1 MPMTKNVRCRGVSI
15 STSMNIK
22 NFNKSV
28 NLGTKTEIDKA
39 YYLAY
44 FLCKIGGAQD
54 FTVDELCEHLD
65 KLDFSQPNKARLKGK
80 IQKSKVFIKG
90 GREGSFRLHSNS
102 VKKIETEFPNITEKS
117 EEIVFGDSIL
127 PLVLFANTRGFIESL
142 AKQVN
147 ACYEN
152 NLFDACAVMMRRL
165 LEVCLILSYE
175 KLGIESEIK
184 DGNGDYKQ
192 LNVIVANAKGNAT
205 LSLSR
210 NTKSCLEDFRAVG
223 NFSAHK
229 IYYNAKR
236 QDIKKVSLEYRA
248 AIEELLY
255 KSGLIK

>member
-1 MPMTKNVRCRGVSI
+1 MNVHNYSEAVS
-15 STSMNIK
+15 
-22 NFNKSV
+22 
-28 NLGTKTEIDKA
+28 LGSKIEIEKA
-39 YYLAY
+39 YYLGY
-44 FLCKIGGAQD
+44 FMSRIEGHED
-54 FTVDELCEHLD
+54 FTVDELIAYLD
-65 KLDFSQPNKARLKGK
+65 KLSFSQPNKARLKGK
-80 IQKSKVFIKG
+80 IHKSNFFIKG
-90 GREGSFRLHSNS
+90 KRKNSFRLHSNS
-102 VKKIETEFPNITEKS
+102 MKRIEEEFPHVMEKS
-117 EEIVFGDSIL
+117 EEIIFGDSVL
-127 PLVLFANTRGFIESL
+127 PSTLFVNTRGYIESL

-175 KLGIESEIK
+175 KLGIEPEIR
-184 DGNGDYKQ
+184 DGNGDYRN
-192 LNVIVANAKGNAT
+192 LNIIVANAKGNPT

-210 NTKSCLEDFRAVG
+210 NTKACLEDFRSVG

-255 KSGLIK
+255 KSGVLK

>member
-1 MPMTKNVRCRGVSI
+1 MIEVSQNK
-15 STSMNIK
+15 SMNIK
-22 NFNKSV
+22 SFNKTV
-28 NLGTKTEIDKA
+28 NLGAKTEIDKA

-44 FLCKIGGAQD
+44 FLCNLEGEED
-54 FTVDELCEHLD
+54 FTVDGLCECLT

-80 IQKSKVFIKG
+80 IQKSKAFIKG
-90 GREGSFRLHSNS
+90 GRTGSFKLHANS
-102 VKKIETEFPNITEKS
+102 VKNIETEFPNIAEKS

-127 PLVLFANTRGFIESL
+127 PTALFCNTRGFIESL
-142 AKQVN
+142 SKQVN

-175 KLGIESEIK
+175 NLGIETQIK
-184 DGNGDYKQ
+184 DANGDYKQ

-210 NTKSCLEDFRAVG
+210 NTKACLEDFRTVG

-229 IYYNAKR
+229 IYYSAKR
-236 QDIKKVSLEYRA
+236 QDVKKVSLEYRA